1 MQIQAFTL
9 SEDSLHIPKHLTPV
23 STLTGSARDSID
35 VENPTIRIEHTGANT
50 FNYIYIPEFSRY
62 YYVLDKI
69 QIRTGITDIIC
80 HVDVLQ
86 SFYPQFIHSPM
97 IASRSDSTYNPYIF
111 DPERPMQ
118 QNSLHQYIRIGRFSD
133 RLTAILVGIG
143 GADVQ

>member
-35 VENPTIRIEHTGANT
+35 VENPTIRIEHTGANA

-69 QIRTGITDIIC
+69 QVRTGITDIIC

-97 IASRSDSTYNPYIF
+97 IASRSDSTYNKLIA
-111 DPERPMQ
+111 DSERVFQ
-118 QNSLHQYIRIGRFSD
+118 QDQLHLYRTLGGFSGD
-133 RLTAILVGIG
+133 FSMVMVTVG
-143 GADVQ
+143 